1 MQNRLRHVL
10 VELRRLDAVNLSRI
24 HFCSLSNG
32 IRAEPHLVNFVKG
45 NRAVKK
51 DVTRNPFLK
60 HFVRLPEIDQD
71 NVRVSQDELCSEVD
85 VIVVRQSRAA
95 RRILKDLGVASS
107 GCVDQ
112 PLAGLPDCRNCEP
125 VALLFVQIGTKFII
139 AIDDSGER
147 FSDSRGIL
155 PEMNNAVESEETE
168 SCEEQAQLGWRALA
182 AEDLSDRQLW
192 CMVIEDIDCLI
203 HHAK

>member
-1 MQNRLRHVL
+1 MSV
-10 VELRRLDAVNLSRI
+10 
-24 HFCSLSNG
+24 
-32 IRAEPHLVNFVKG
+32 IRSGEAAP
-45 NRAVKK
+45 
-51 DVTRNPFLK
+51 
-60 HFVRLPEIDQD
+60 
-71 NVRVSQDELCSEVD
+71 VD
-85 VIVVRQSRAA
+85 VIVVRQSKAVH
-95 RRILKDLGVASS
+95 RILKDLGVARS
-107 GCVDQ
+107 GSEDQ

-125 VALLFVQIGTKFII
+125 IALLFVQIGAKFII

-155 PEMNNAVESEETE
+155 SEMNNAVESEETE
-168 SCEEQAQLGWRALA
+168 SCEEQAQLGWRASA

>member
-1 MQNRLRHVL
+1 M
-10 VELRRLDAVNLSRI
+10 
-24 HFCSLSNG
+24 
-32 IRAEPHLVNFVKG
+32 
-45 NRAVKK
+45 KK

-60 HFVRLPEIDQD
+60 HFVRLLEIDQD
-71 NVRVSQDELCSEVD
+71 NVRVNQNELCSEVD
-85 VIVVRQSRAA
+85 VIGVRQSRAA
-95 RRILKDLGVASS
+95 RRILKDLSVASS

-112 PLAGLPDCRNCEP
+112 PLAGLLDCRNCKP
-125 VALLFVQIGTKFII
+125 IALLFVQIGAKFII

-168 SCEEQAQLGWRALA
+168 SCEEHAQLGWRALA

-192 CMVIEDIDCLI
+192 CMVIEEIDCPI